1 MKLSKLI
8 HVVSVVAGLIGVA
21 VFLISVFGSADA
33 TFGIT
38 KMDALACS
46 AILILI
52 ATWTQVATI
61 HHMMLEKKGEII

>member
-1 MKLSKLI
+1 M
-8 HVVSVVAGLIGVA
+8 HVASVITGLIGVV
-21 VFLISVFGSADA
+21 VFLIVVFGSAES

-38 KMDALACS
+38 KADALACS

-61 HHMMLEKKGEII
+61 HHMMLEKNSEII

>member
-1 MKLSKLI
+1 M
-8 HVVSVVAGLIGVA
+8 HAASVIIGLIGVV
-21 VFLISVFGSADA
+21 VFLIAVFGSADT

-38 KMDALACS
+38 KIDALACS

-61 HHMMLEKKGEII
+61 HHMMLEKTGEII

>member
-1 MKLSKLI
+1 MKLSKVM
-8 HVVSVVAGLIGVA
+8 HVASVIVGFIGVIT
-21 VFLISVFGSADA
+21 FLIAVFGSAEA

-52 ATWTQVATI
+52 ATWAQVGTI
-61 HHMMLEKKGEII
+61 HHMMLEKTGEII